1 MLIPMNNDFRIG
13 LRAKNVSIG
22 LQFAP
27 QLFEIIDFAIE
38 HHPHGFSL
46 IRHWL
51 VAPAEVDNG
60 EPSKAEAERAG
71 NEKSFIIWT
80 SMDQRSSHSLDVIK
94 LNRTPIPKVV
104 LPANATHRID

>member
-1 MLIPMNNDFRIG
+1 MNYDFRIG
-13 LRAKNVSIG
+13 LRAKTVSIG

-46 IRHWL
+46 VGHRLASATKINDRKT
-51 VAPAEVDNG
+51 P
-60 EPSKAEAERAG
+60 KTKAERAG

-94 LNRTPIPKVV
+94 LNRAPIPKVV
-104 LPANATHRID
+104 LPANPTH